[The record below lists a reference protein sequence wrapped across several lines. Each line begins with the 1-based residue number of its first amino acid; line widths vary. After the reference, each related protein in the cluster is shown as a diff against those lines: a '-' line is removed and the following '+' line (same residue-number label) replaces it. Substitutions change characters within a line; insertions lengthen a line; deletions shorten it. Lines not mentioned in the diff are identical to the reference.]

1 MQSVLMLYLPVS
13 HGMQDARS
21 AKSWYRY
28 VPGAHTAQARS
39 EVNVGFVDSYL
50 PAAHTVVGK
59 Q

>member
-13 HGMQDARS
+13 HGMQNARS
-21 AKSWYRY
+21 VLPRY